1 MDNADIRAARKK
13 EFARRARIARIWA
26 KAELAKRHKEEM
38 SQLYQEM
45 KVKVNEQS
53 GPIPGDD
60 DPEFLATRPKVSKTA
75 AKLIAKNAQ
84 RNAENA
90 EITEDDI
97 EAWRQRR
104 AAAGITGVVLET
116 EMRRQVIEF
125 KLGHADNE

>member
-1 MDNADIRAARKK
+1 MDNADIRAARKR

-38 SQLYQEM
+38 RQLYLEM
-45 KVKVNEQS
+45 KAKVNEQS

-60 DPEFLATRPKVSKTA
+60 DPEFLATRPKTNKAA
-75 AKLIAKNAQ
+75 AKLIAKSAQ
-84 RNAENA
+84 RNA